1 MNRRESFYPNGGSF
15 CTTAKGNNMIPTN
28 QFRNGITLIIEGQLY
43 TIVSFEHVKPGKGGS
58 FVRTKLRSINSGNL
72 LEKTFRS
79 GEKFEQAFLEERK
92 IQFLYR
98 DNKSFHFM
106 DQTSFEEVEF
116 PAEQLG
122 DKVDFLKENMLLSIN
137 VCQNAIIDI
146 KLPTFVELK
155 VADAP
160 GGARA
165 DTVKAATKA
174 VVLETGAKIDVPL
187 FVNTGDVIKIDT
199 RTRDYV
205 CRV

>member
-1 MNRRESFYPNGGSF
+1 
-15 CTTAKGNNMIPTN
+15 MIPTN
-28 QFRNGITLIIEGQLY
+28 QFKNGITLVIEGQLY
-43 TIVSFEHVKPGKGGS
+43 TIVSFEHVKPGKGGA
-58 FVRTKLRSINSGNL
+58 FVRTKLRSITSGNL
-72 LEKTFRS
+72 IEKTFRS
-79 GEKFEQAFLEERK
+79 GEKFEQAFMEERK

-98 DNKSFHFM
+98 DNQSFHFM

-122 DKVDFLKENMLLSIN
+122 DKVDFLKENMLLSIT
-137 VCQNAIIDI
+137 VCQNAVIDI
-146 KLPTFVELK
+146 KLPNFVELAVK
-155 VADAP
+155 DAP

-165 DTVKAATKA
+165 DTVKAATKT
-174 VVLETGAKIDVPL
+174 VVLETGGKIDVPL